1 MSWHSDPVPTRKRSP
16 STRTESPLPSPE
28 PIVTHMGAGWCQE
41 LLTGAAG
48 VSEASAGGVSGPP
61 SEGAS
66 GGGSFA
72 HSSSKSTRHLPSS
85 FCSSLS
91 FARKVRPERPLNP
104 GTGFKVRPDPGSAPP
119 VRDCLSDSI
128 SSFTTDGGRFLP
140 AFFFQITKPQPGSS
154 FDQHE

>member
-1 MSWHSDPVPTRKRSP
+1 
-16 STRTESPLPSPE
+16 
-28 PIVTHMGAGWCQE
+28 MGSGCCQE
-41 LLTGAAG
+41 LLTGAA
-48 VSEASAGGVSGPP
+48 VASV
-61 SEGAS
+61 S

-91 FARKVRPERPLNP
+91 LARNVRPERPLKP
-104 GTGFKVRPDPGSAPP
+104 GTAFSVRPEPGSSP
-119 VRDCLSDSI
+119 RSRECLSDSI
-128 SSFTTDGGRFLP
+128 SSFTTDGGRFFP